1 MIYKDFLNI
10 CNDCGL
16 TFDESTSSVK
26 YNGID
31 VAVFWFF
38 ESRDNKKE
46 QNNYEKTA
54 GTILIVDD
62 KYRILSS
69 SEDIEVSKAKIQERM
84 KSIKKQSVDE
94 RIDDLNKDF
103 E

>member
-16 TFDESTSSVK
+16 TFDESTAK
-26 YNGID
+26 FNGTA
-31 VAVFWFF
+31 VAAFWFY
-38 ESRDNKKE
+38 ELMDNKEDKK
-46 QNNYEKTA
+46 NYEKT

-62 KYRILSS
+62 ECRILSS
-69 SEDIEVSKAKIQERM
+69 SEDIEVSKANIQERM

>member
-16 TFDESTSSVK
+16 TFDESTAK
-26 YNGID
+26 FNGTA
-31 VAVFWFF
+31 VAAFWFY
-38 ESRDNKKE
+38 ELMDNKEDKK
-46 QNNYEKTA
+46 NYEKT

-62 KYRILSS
+62 ECRILSC